1 MGMKMQHVDRVLTL
15 LGKANTDIES
25 AVAEVYA
32 EAGDKG
38 VNGIRSGEMS
48 NWNDVSGSLRSSV
61 GYVVCRKGRIV
72 RSSDFDTVLDGAEG
86 SGKGRE
92 LSRKLANDYAYYDFA
107 LIVVAGEEYAVY
119 VEAVEGRVV
128 LAGGQLYIEK
138 NITRMLQDKIN
149 RVLRKY
155 EK

>member
-1 MGMKMQHVDRVLTL
+1 MKMQHVDRVLTL

-32 EAGDKG
+32 EAGDKV

-119 VEAVEGRVV
+119 VEAIDNKVV
-128 LAGGQLYIEK
+128 LAGGYLYLEK
-138 NITRMLQDKIN
+138 NLVRRMQERIST
-149 RVLRKY
+149 VLRKY
-155 EK
+155 ENRR